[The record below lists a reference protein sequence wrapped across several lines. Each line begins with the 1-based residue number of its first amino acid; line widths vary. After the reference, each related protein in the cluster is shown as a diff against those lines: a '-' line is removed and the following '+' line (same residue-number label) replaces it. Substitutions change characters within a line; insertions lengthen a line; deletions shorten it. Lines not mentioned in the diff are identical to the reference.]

1 MSNLG
6 FQTIYRHLNALPD
19 VVCERVFLPDPEDIG
34 ELERTE
40 AVPISLES
48 FRPLTDFHMVG
59 FSVTYEGDYVNVLR
73 LLALARIPLRP
84 EDRRPHDPLVLMG
97 GVCAFSNPEPVAPFM
112 DVIVVGEGE
121 ELVAELIAAYREGYD
136 DRARFLDALAQLEGV
151 YVPSRYEVV
160 YAPDGTVGE
169 VLSLGA
175 APAIVTKRRL
185 RNVNAFETV
194 DAVKT
199 PHAEYGHMAL
209 LEVGKGCGR
218 GCRFCLEGQVYR
230 PVRHRSVD
238 ALRET
243 VARVAAS
250 GEKRVGLVGACVS
263 DYPWIGELLKIVED
277 NGLELSISS
286 IRADSLTDDLV
297 AALARG
303 GHRTLTIAP
312 EAGTERL
319 RRAIRK
325 AITDEQILTACDL
338 VRAHGIPNLKTYF
351 MIGQPTE
358 TLADVEAIPLLAERM
373 LERLRVLDPSGK
385 PFGRLT
391 LSVSSF
397 VPKPW
402 TPFQWAPFDGAE
414 SLQAKLEIVKRGAR
428 RFSNVRVLHEN
439 PREAALQALLA
450 RGDRRV
456 AGFLEL
462 AAAFDGDWR
471 RALRGGDGDPD
482 FCPTRGPS
490 AGEPLLRRDLPRLI
504 RLLAAKPRL
513 RDLAITTNGVLL
525 AELAGAL
532 KEAGLHRVTVSL
544 DTLRAERFAALTRRQ
559 NHAQVLEGIQAVTRA
574 GFPGTKLGTV
584 VIPGVNDDELVDLIE
599 FGKRVAAEV
608 RFIEYMDVGGA
619 TRWSMDQ
626 VVSRKAMLEIL
637 ESRYGR
643 IEPVSEQTTAPAERY
658 RLRDGTVFGIISSTT
673 APFCAECDRSRLTAD
688 GMWYLCLYALQGTDL
703 RAPLRRGAKGEELAA
718 LITGPWQKRSDR
730 GAEQR
735 LALRE
740 RAPLVQVARLKED
753 PHLEM
758 HTRGG

>member
-1 MSNLG
+1 MSWRLKKKYQGLLAEERGTVRKDWGGKIAFALVYPNTYAVGMSNLG

-151 YVPSRYEVV
+151 YVPSRYEVI

-230 PVRHRSVD
+230 PVRHRTVD

-243 VARVAAS
+243 VERMAAS
-250 GEKRVGLVGACVS
+250 GERRIGLVGACVS
-263 DYPWIGELLKIVED
+263 DYPWLADLLKVVED
-277 NGLELSISS
+277 NGMELSISS
-286 IRADSLTDDLV
+286 LRADSLSEGLV

-303 GHRTLTIAP
+303 GHRTLTMAP

-319 RRAIRK
+319 RRVIRK
-325 AITDEQILTACDL
+325 SISDEQLMTACDL

-358 TLADVEAIPLLAERM
+358 TIEDVAAIPDLAGRM
-373 LERLRVLDPSGK
+373 LERLRVLDPAGR

-414 SLQAKLEIVKRGAR
+414 SLQVKLEIIKRGVR

-456 AGFLEL
+456 GDFLEL
-462 AAAFDGDWR
+462 AAVHEGDWR
-471 RALRGGDGDPD
+471 RALREWDGDAA
-482 FCPTRGPS
+482 FYTTRRRALDERLPWDHFDVGVKK
-490 AGEPLLRRDLPRLI
+490 AGLLREWER
-504 RLLAAKPRL
+504 
-513 RDLAITTNGVLL
+513 
-525 AELAGAL
+525 AGA
-532 KEAGLHRVTVSL
+532 EDAVPAG
-544 DTLRAERFAALTRRQ
+544 
-559 NHAQVLEGIQAVTRA
+559 
-574 GFPGTKLGTV
+574 
-584 VIPGVNDDELVDLIE
+584 
-599 FGKRVAAEV
+599 V
-608 RFIEYMDVGGA
+608 R
-619 TRWSMDQ
+619 
-626 VVSRKAMLEIL
+626 
-637 ESRYGR
+637 
-643 IEPVSEQTTAPAERY
+643 
-658 RLRDGTVFGIISSTT
+658 
-673 APFCAECDRSRLTAD
+673 
-688 GMWYLCLYALQGTDL
+688 
-703 RAPLRRGAKGEELAA
+703 
-718 LITGPWQKRSDR
+718 
-730 GAEQR
+730 
-735 LALRE
+735 
-740 RAPLVQVARLKED
+740 
-753 PHLEM
+753 
-758 HTRGG
+758 